1 MRHKKM
7 RSCRYKF
14 YQLVVLLDRIKA
26 NCAAVTHDLVDHVAN
41 GLRHVGG
48 RPWIYFKVFDGEL
61 AIVATGAARPGH
73 FSPPG
78 ANALQI
84 R

>member
-1 MRHKKM
+1 M
-7 RSCRYKF
+7 RSCGYKF
-14 YQLVVLLDRIKA
+14 HQLVVLHDRIKA
-26 NCAAVTHDLVDHVAN
+26 NRTSVTHDLVDHVAN

-61 AIVATGAARPGH
+61 AIVVTGAAGPGH
-73 FSPPG
+73 FSLSG
-78 ANALQI
+78 ANASQM